1 MCQKL
6 LGQNFMQF
14 VCQNILHIHARRHP
28 QKRLYVKNENNPHSF
43 GGDKNNDFQKFLK
56 LSQENIYKLRTGRG
70 KFQEYDDLK
79 KICYWNTDK
88 VMEWSGVKKHAQR
101 GSTTVT
107 RGRVFPC
114 LL

>member
-1 MCQKL
+1 MKVSSMLVISVTIKLHDRATCQDIFKQFIVKNL
-6 LGQNFMQF
+6 LK
-14 VCQNILHIHARRHP
+14 VHARRHP

-79 KICYWNTDK
+79 KILESK
-88 VMEWSGVKKHAQR
+88 
-101 GSTTVT
+101 
-107 RGRVFPC
+107 
-114 LL
+114 